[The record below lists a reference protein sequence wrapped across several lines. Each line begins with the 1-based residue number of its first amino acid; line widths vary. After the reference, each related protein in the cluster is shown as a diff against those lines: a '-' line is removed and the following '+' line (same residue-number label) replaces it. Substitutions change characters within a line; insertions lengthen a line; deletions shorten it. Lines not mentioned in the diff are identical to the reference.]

1 VPLFFSRLSSTFENT
16 TIPTFP
22 FRAKLPLQLTDMY
35 LTITTTH
42 APATDLGYL
51 LHKRPGKLHS
61 VALSFGQAHVFYPEV
76 SEQRCTAALLI
87 EVDPVELVRK
97 PGGPSGE
104 GGLLDQY
111 VNDRPYVSSSFTSVA
126 LARAFGTALGG
137 RSKIKQDLADAEI
150 PLDIR
155 IGVLPSRGGDVFL
168 RRLFEPLGYQVDAT
182 RLPLDEK
189 FPEWG
194 ESRYWGV
201 TLSAKK
207 RLQDVLQHLYVLLP
221 VLDDEK
227 HYWVGK
233 DEVEKLLLRG
243 QGWLSAHPEREE
255 ITRRYL
261 KYQHRLMREALARL
275 TDEDA
280 DPDEISETR
289 AAEEGVLEERISLN
303 QQRLGSVLAAL
314 RQSGAK
320 RVLDLGCG
328 EGRLLSLL
336 LADATFTEITGVDV
350 SPRILERA
358 AERLRLDTLPPRKRE
373 RIRLLQGSLMYRDA
387 RLAGYDA
394 AAVVEVVEHLDPPR
408 LAAFERVLFEH
419 ARPATIVMTT
429 PNREYNAK
437 FETMPAGA
445 FRHRDH
451 RFEWTRAEFQTWSNR
466 VASQH
471 GFGISFIPIGEED
484 PVLGPPT
491 QMAVFRVTS

>member
-1 VPLFFSRLSSTFENT
+1 
-16 TIPTFP
+16 
-22 FRAKLPLQLTDMY
+22 MY

-61 VALSFGQAHVFYPEV
+61 VSLSFGQAHVFYPEA
-76 SEQRCTAALLI
+76 SDQRCTAALLI

-137 RSKIKQDLADAEI
+137 RSKSRQDLADSELPFEI
-150 PLDIR
+150 HIAVIPC
-155 IGVLPSRGGDVFL
+155 RGGDVFL
-168 RRLFEPLGYQVDAT
+168 RRLFEPLGYLVT
-182 RLPLDEK
+182 SSRHPLDEQ

-194 ESRYWGV
+194 ESRYWST

-207 RLQDVLQHLYVLLP
+207 RLRDVLQHLYVLLP

-233 DEVEKLLLRG
+233 DEVEKLLRRG

-275 TDEDA
+275 TEEDT
-280 DPDEISETR
+280 DPDEIAEAR
-289 AAEEGVLEERISLN
+289 AAEEGLLEERLSLN

-314 RQSGAK
+314 RRSGAK

-336 LADATFTEITGVDV
+336 LADTSFAEITGIDV
-350 SPRILERA
+350 SPRVLEKA
-358 AERLRLDTLPPRKRE
+358 AERLRLDSLPPRKRE
-373 RIRLLQGSLMYRDA
+373 RIKLLQGSLMYRDA
-387 RLAGYDA
+387 RLSGYDA
-394 AAVVEVVEHLDPPR
+394 AAIVEVVEHLDPPR

-419 ARPATIVMTT
+419 AHPAVIVMTT
-429 PNREYNAK
+429 PNREYNVK

-451 RFEWTRAEFQTWSNR
+451 RFEWTRIEFQAWSNR
-466 VASQH
+466 VASQYRYSV
-471 GFGISFIPIGEED
+471 SFLPVGEED
-484 PVLGPPT
+484 VVFGAPT
-491 QMAVFRVTS
+491 QMAVFRSTS

>member
-1 VPLFFSRLSSTFENT
+1 
-16 TIPTFP
+16 
-22 FRAKLPLQLTDMY
+22 MY

-42 APATDLGYL
+42 NPATDLGYL

-61 VALSFGQAHVFYPEV
+61 VALSFGKALVFYPEATD
-76 SEQRCTAALLI
+76 SRCTAALLL
-87 EVDPVELVRK
+87 EVDPIELVRK

-137 RSKIKQDLADAEI
+137 RSKTKQDLADAEL
-150 PLDIR
+150 PLEIR
-155 IGVLPSRGGDVFL
+155 IAVLPCRGGEVFL
-168 RRLFEPLGYQVDAT
+168 RRLFEPLGYAVAAS
-182 RLPLDEK
+182 RHPLDEK
-189 FPEWG
+189 FSEWG
-194 ESRYWGV
+194 ESRYWSV
-201 TLSAKK
+201 TLSATK

-221 VLDDEK
+221 VLDDDK

-233 DEVEKLLLRG
+233 DEVEKLLRRG
-243 QGWLSAHPEREE
+243 EGWLATHPEREE

-275 TDEDA
+275 TEGEE
-280 DPDEISETR
+280 DPDEVAEQH
-289 AAEEGVLEERISLN
+289 AAEEIVLEERISLN

-320 RVLDLGCG
+320 RILDLGCG
-328 EGRLLSLL
+328 EGRLLSML
-336 LADATFTEITGVDV
+336 LADNSFSEITGIDV
-350 SPRILERA
+350 SPRVLERA
-358 AERLRLDTLPPRKRE
+358 AERLRLDSLPARKRE
-373 RIRLLQGSLMYRDA
+373 RIKLLQGSLMYKDA

-408 LAAFERVLFEH
+408 LAAFERVLFEQ
-419 ARPATIVMTT
+419 ARPTTVVMTT

-445 FRHRDH
+445 FRHKDH
-451 RFEWTRAEFQTWSNR
+451 RFEWTRAEFQGWASG
-466 VASQH
+466 VASRYSYEV
-471 GFGISFIPIGEED
+471 SFVPVGDED
-484 PVLGPPT
+484 LVLGPPT
-491 QMAVFRVTS
+491 QMAIFRSGK